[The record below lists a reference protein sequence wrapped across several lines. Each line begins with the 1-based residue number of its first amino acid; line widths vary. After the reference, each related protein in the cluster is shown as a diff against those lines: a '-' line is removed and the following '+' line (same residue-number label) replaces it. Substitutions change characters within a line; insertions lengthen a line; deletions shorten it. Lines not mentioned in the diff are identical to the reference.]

1 MNCLARVEFNIDQ
14 PHGWIEIKR
23 AWAARGSGW
32 ANTVTEDGWRGFR
45 EHLTKA
51 EALLDVSLLRS
62 KAADLRVTA
71 ADIATPLSTTYRRR
85 AAELELE
92 AAALAARF
100 GLIEDLTLA
109 A

>member
-1 MNCLARVEFNIDQ
+1 MT
-14 PHGWIEIKR
+14 
-23 AWAARGSGW
+23 AATASPLTRTS
-32 ANTVTEDGWRGFR
+32 NVDGR
-45 EHLTKA
+45 
-51 EALLDVSLLRS
+51 ALLDVSLLRS

-71 ADIATPLSTTYRRR
+71 ADIAAPLSTTYRRR

>member
-1 MNCLARVEFNIDQ
+1 MT
-14 PHGWIEIKR
+14 
-23 AWAARGSGW
+23 AATAPPLTRT
-32 ANTVTEDGWRGFR
+32 AQVDGR
-45 EHLTKA
+45 
-51 EALLDVSLLRS
+51 ALLDVSLLRS

-71 ADIATPLSTTYRRR
+71 ADIAAPLSTTYRRR